1 MKSGLLIRSD
11 KGIFDRFRSR
21 IMFPIFHQSGRVI
34 AFGGRDFEKND
45 VAKYLNSPETSLYQ
59 KSNTL
64 YGLHITKE
72 DIRKS
77 DYAILVEGYMDFLQ
91 LYQAGI
97 KSVVS
102 VSGTSLTRNHANMLS
117 KLVNKIILLY
127 DGDSAGGNAVI
138 RAGFILYRAGMDA
151 YVVRPP
157 DQLDPDD
164 WLLEKGSSEIQLALE
179 NPKPFLDFHIEF
191 HQATNLKG
199 TDRRDYLHNLISNI
213 NDITDTIIK
222 NELIKDI
229 SEKFKISEIDLLE
242 ILNSKKSYT
251 KEVITNDI
259 DNDIEFTSKVHRAE
273 LELTK
278 ILIHAT
284 KTQRKEL
291 KKLIDI
297 ELFSHELLI
306 KIVSKIVTDESA
318 ETSKLIEHFPK
329 KMERELISKLLIDEK
344 KDTSSE
350 QIVIDCLKT
359 LKSVPIKNKINEL
372 RAVVQKKEL
381 SGYNPNEEL
390 KEIMRLQNQLNGNQ
404 K

>member
-1 MKSGLLIRSD
+1 
-11 KGIFDRFRSR
+11 
-21 IMFPIFHQSGRVI
+21 
-34 AFGGRDFEKND
+34 
-45 VAKYLNSPETSLYQ
+45 
-59 KSNTL
+59 
-64 YGLHITKE
+64 
-72 DIRKS
+72 
-77 DYAILVEGYMDFLQ
+77 
-91 LYQAGI
+91 
-97 KSVVS
+97 
-102 VSGTSLTRNHANMLS
+102 
-117 KLVNKIILLY
+117 
-127 DGDSAGGNAVI
+127 
-138 RAGFILYRAGMDA
+138 MDA

-164 WLLEKGSSEIQLALE
+164 WLLEKGSSEIQLAVE
-179 NPKPFLDFHIEF
+179 NPKSFLDFHVEF

-372 RAVVQKKEL
+372 RAIVQKKEL
-381 SGYNPNEEL
+381 SGYSPSEEL